1 MKNNVKENR
10 LFIKEKYILNKLMVN
25 YIKLKKKSGEKM
37 IDKIT
42 EFLTNKIRKEMPEID
57 DERAEIINYG
67 LQILLGEV
75 PKTFIMLAIAYLL
88 GVFKLSLITFLILL
102 SYRGFSGGFHLKT
115 HIGCIISTCSFYC
128 GTALLAKYIVLG
140 NIAKYI
146 SIILLTIFGII
157 MIKLYAPA
165 DTEDVPIISKRV
177 RKQKQILSYIS
188 FIIGL
193 VIAAVIKDNTIS
205 NIIIFGY
212 LMQTCMITRLAY
224 KLTNNKYG
232 YEVYENA
239 TIN

>member
-1 MKNNVKENR
+1 M
-10 LFIKEKYILNKLMVN
+10 IN
-25 YIKLKKKSGEKM
+25 YRKLKKKRGEKM

-42 EFLTNKIRKEMPEID
+42 EFLTNKIRKEMPD
-57 DERAEIINYG
+57 VNDERAEVINFG

-75 PKTFIMLAIAYLL
+75 PKIFIMLAIAYLL
-88 GVFKLSLITFLILL
+88 GVFKLSLITFLILIP
-102 SYRGFSGGFHLKT
+102 YRGFSGGFHLKT
-115 HIGCIISTCSFYC
+115 HIGCIISTCTFYC

-140 NIAKYI
+140 NIEKYTA
-146 SIILLTIFGII
+146 IILLAIFGIV

-165 DTEDVPIISKRV
+165 DTEDVPIISPKI

-193 VIAAVIKDNTIS
+193 LIASLINNNIIS

-239 TIN
+239 TN